1 MWHLCTCA
9 SWGLHE
15 YHTPP
20 VHGAG
25 GGASGLQWT
34 ESRKILEAAIA
45 IEQQTAPSDPALHY
59 RQDLQAQEQ
68 RLVNRLYS
76 LGLEMEVQAGDGNC
90 QFRSLSRCLYGTPVH
105 HAFVRQKAVAYIKQ
119 HRADFEAF
127 LGEDFKTYVREMA
140 RDGVWGD
147 ELTLRAVSESFGV
160 VVNVVS
166 SDSDNW
172 FHRYIPLHALV
183 QHEAFLSFVS
193 PVHYNAVSRRPRRV
207 AAPALR
213 TRSSLGRRDSRILA
227 ALDDYAARREV
238 PQTPQAVL
246 EEAAAA

>member
-1 MWHLCTCA
+1 MCGWRR
-9 SWGLHE
+9 
-15 YHTPP
+15 PP
-20 VHGAG
+20 FAPGAQYDAVPVNVAG
-25 GGASGLQWT
+25 GAAGLRWT

-45 IEQQTAPSDPALHY
+45 IEQQTSPADLVLHY

-68 RLVNRLYS
+68 RLVNRLHT

-105 HAFVRQKAVAYIKQ
+105 HAFVRRKAVAYIRF
-119 HRADFEAF
+119 HRPDFEVF

-147 ELTLRAVSESFGV
+147 ELTLRAACESLGV
-160 VVNVVS
+160 VLNVVS
-166 SDSDNW
+166 SDSENW

-193 PVHYNAVSRRPRRV
+193 PVHYNAISRRPQRV

-213 TRSSLGRRDSRILA
+213 SRSSLGRRDSRILA

-238 PQTPQAVL
+238 PETPQAVL
-246 EEAAAA
+246 EEVSAV